1 MNLEIY
7 PISRKERSCCEGIS
21 GDSWKMVTANQNSHP
36 ASGIKELLLSAA
48 LTSGASDRMMV
59 EKALSQAT
67 FAQQSLV
74 GAIIATGA
82 VQETEF
88 LRELSSLLSMEWREE
103 AEVIPASDVR
113 TSFPARLALGFQIL
127 PEATPKNDE
136 MQAEELRILIWDP
149 FDHAAWQAVTHHH
162 HGPIRLVMTT
172 KRRITETV
180 KEAYGVGAET
190 FDELLEGRDEEVIT
204 EKEEVNV
211 LDGEDPEASVMKFV
225 NQILREG
232 LQQGATDIHFE
243 PLGHDLRI
251 RYRIDGVLH
260 EAPVPPQIRIL
271 QDSVTSRLKIMASL
285 DIAERRLPQ
294 DGRIALE
301 HKGRPIDVRVATI
314 PCVHGENVSLRLLGQ
329 ELFDFARLGLE
340 PAIEKSI
347 RSLISIPNGIVL
359 VTGPTGCGKSTSLYT
374 FLSSLNVKE
383 RRIVTVEDPVEHKI
397 DGVIQIAVKP
407 EIDLTFASA
416 LRSILR
422 GDPNV
427 IMVGEMRD
435 VETVD
440 IAIRAALTGH
450 LVFST
455 LHTNDAVGGITRL
468 LDMGV
473 EPFLVGSSVRAFLAQ
488 RLVRKLCSKC
498 SKPTEMSEAELNRI
512 GFPMDQT
519 KGLRRPVGCQHC
531 RQSGYSGRIAI
542 MEICIMTPA
551 LQELL
556 QKKATGTELAE
567 QAVRDGMIPL
577 RKDGWRKV
585 SLGLTSVE
593 EILRVTAN
601 DLDVVE
607 E

>member
-1 MNLEIY
+1 VREALVRSSFSQQS
-7 PISRKERSCCEGIS
+7 PVAAVISTGTVPEN
-21 GDSWKMVTANQNSHP
+21 DFL
-36 ASGIKELLLSAA
+36 KELAAQLS
-48 LTSGASDRMMV
+48 L
-59 EKALSQAT
+59 
-67 FAQQSLV
+67 
-74 GAIIATGA
+74 
-82 VQETEF
+82 
-88 LRELSSLLSMEWREE
+88 EWRDEE
-103 AEVIPASDVR
+103 DVAPMENIR
-113 TSFPARLALGFQIL
+113 SAFPARLALGFQIL
-127 PEATPKNDE
+127 PESLERETGE
-136 MQAEELRILIWDP
+136 MRLLIWDP

-162 HGPIRLVMTT
+162 PGAVRTVMTT
-172 KRRITETV
+172 RRRLIEAV
-180 KEAYGVGAET
+180 KSAYGVGAET
-190 FDELLEGRDEEVIT
+190 FDELLEGRDEEIVS
-204 EKEEVNV
+204 EKEEVNI
-211 LDGEDPEASVMKFV
+211 LDSDDSEASVMKFV

-260 EAPVPPQIRIL
+260 EVPVPQQIRVL
-271 QDSVTSRLKIMASL
+271 QDSVISRLKIMASL

-329 ELFDFARLGLE
+329 EQFDFARLGLE
-340 PAIEKSI
+340 PAIEKKI
-347 RSLISIPNGIVL
+347 RSLIAMPNGIVL

-383 RRIVTVEDPVEHKI
+383 RRIVTIEDPVEHKL

-407 EIDLTFASA
+407 EIDLTFARA

-422 GDPNV
+422 GDPNI

-488 RLVRKLCSKC
+488 RLVRKLCPKC
-498 SKPTEMSEAELNRI
+498 SQPAGIPPEELQRV
-512 GFPMDQT
+512 GFP
-519 KGLRRPVGCQHC
+519 KELAAGLRKPIGCQQC
-531 RQSGYSGRIAI
+531 RHTGYSGRLAL
-542 MEICIMTPA
+542 MEICQMTPA
-551 LQELL
+551 MQDLIL
-556 QKKATGTELAE
+556 KRATGSELTE
-567 QAVRDGMIPL
+567 QAVQDGMVPL
-577 RKDGWRKV
+577 RQDGWRKAAA
-585 SLGLTSVE
+585 GLTSLE
-593 EILRVTAN
+593 EVLRVTTA
-601 DLDVVE
+601 E
-607 E
+607 

>member
-1 MNLEIY
+1 VRETLVRSSFSQQS
-7 PISRKERSCCEGIS
+7 PVAAVISTGTVPEN
-21 GDSWKMVTANQNSHP
+21 DFL
-36 ASGIKELLLSAA
+36 KELAALLS
-48 LTSGASDRMMV
+48 L
-59 EKALSQAT
+59 
-67 FAQQSLV
+67 
-74 GAIIATGA
+74 
-82 VQETEF
+82 
-88 LRELSSLLSMEWREE
+88 EWRDEE
-103 AEVIPASDVR
+103 DVAPMENIR
-113 TSFPARLALGFQIL
+113 SAFPARLALGFQIL
-127 PEATPKNDE
+127 PESLESETGE
-136 MQAEELRILIWDP
+136 MSLLIWDP

-162 HGPIRLVMTT
+162 PGPVRTVMTT
-172 KRRITETV
+172 RRRLIEAV
-180 KEAYGVGAET
+180 KSAYGVGAET
-190 FDELLEGRDEEVIT
+190 FDELLEGRDEEIVS
-204 EKEEVNV
+204 EKEEVNI
-211 LDGEDPEASVMKFV
+211 LDSDDSEASVMKFV

-260 EAPVPPQIRIL
+260 EVPVPQQIRVL
-271 QDSVTSRLKIMASL
+271 QDSVISRLKIMASL

-329 ELFDFARLGLE
+329 EQFDFARLGLE
-340 PAIEKSI
+340 PAIEKKI
-347 RSLISIPNGIVL
+347 RSLIAMPNGIVL

-383 RRIVTVEDPVEHKI
+383 RRIVTIEDPVEHKL

-407 EIDLTFASA
+407 EIDLTFARA

-422 GDPNV
+422 GDPNI

-488 RLVRKLCSKC
+488 RLVRKLCPKC
-498 SKPTEMSEAELNRI
+498 SQPAGIPPEELQRV
-512 GFPMDQT
+512 GFP
-519 KGLRRPVGCQHC
+519 KELAAGLRKPVGCQQC
-531 RQSGYSGRIAI
+531 RHTGYSGRLAL
-542 MEICIMTPA
+542 MEICQMTPA
-551 LQELL
+551 MQDLIL
-556 QKKATGTELAE
+556 KRATGSELTE
-567 QAVRDGMIPL
+567 QAVQDGMVPL
-577 RKDGWRKV
+577 RQDGWRKAAA
-585 SLGLTSVE
+585 GLTSLE
-593 EILRVTAN
+593 EVLRVTTA
-601 DLDVVE
+601 E
-607 E
+607 

>member
-1 MNLEIY
+1 VREALVRSSFSQQS
-7 PISRKERSCCEGIS
+7 PVAAVISTGTMPEN
-21 GDSWKMVTANQNSHP
+21 DFL
-36 ASGIKELLLSAA
+36 KELAALLS
-48 LTSGASDRMMV
+48 L
-59 EKALSQAT
+59 
-67 FAQQSLV
+67 
-74 GAIIATGA
+74 
-82 VQETEF
+82 
-88 LRELSSLLSMEWREE
+88 EWRDEE
-103 AEVIPASDVR
+103 DVAPMENIR
-113 TSFPARLALGFQIL
+113 SAFPARLALGFQIL
-127 PEATPKNDE
+127 PESMESETGE
-136 MQAEELRILIWDP
+136 MRLLIWDP

-162 HGPIRLVMTT
+162 PGPVRTVMTT
-172 KRRITETV
+172 RRRLIEAV
-180 KEAYGVGAET
+180 KSAYGVGAET
-190 FDELLEGRDEEVIT
+190 FDELLEGRDEEIVA
-204 EKEEVNV
+204 EKEEVNI
-211 LDGEDPEASVMKFV
+211 LDSDDSEASVMKFV

-260 EAPVPPQIRIL
+260 EVPVPQQIRVL
-271 QDSVTSRLKIMASL
+271 QDSVISRLKIMASL

-329 ELFDFARLGLE
+329 EQFDFARLGLE
-340 PAIEKSI
+340 PAIEQKI
-347 RSLISIPNGIVL
+347 RSLIAMPNGIVL

-383 RRIVTVEDPVEHKI
+383 RRIVTIEDPVEHKL

-407 EIDLTFASA
+407 EIDLTFARA

-422 GDPNV
+422 GDPNI

-488 RLVRKLCSKC
+488 RLVRKLCPKC
-498 SKPTEMSEAELNRI
+498 SQPAGIPPEELQRV
-512 GFPMDQT
+512 GFP
-519 KGLRRPVGCQHC
+519 KELAAGLRKPVGCQQC
-531 RQSGYSGRIAI
+531 RHTGYSGRLAL
-542 MEICIMTPA
+542 MEICQMTPA
-551 LQELL
+551 MQDLIL
-556 QKKATGTELAE
+556 KRATGSELTE
-567 QAVRDGMIPL
+567 QAVQDGMVPL
-577 RKDGWRKV
+577 RQDGWRKAAA
-585 SLGLTSVE
+585 GLTSLE
-593 EILRVTAN
+593 EVLRVTTA
-601 DLDVVE
+601 E
-607 E
+607 

>member
-1 MNLEIY
+1 VREALVRSSFSQQS
-7 PISRKERSCCEGIS
+7 PVAAVISTGTMPEN
-21 GDSWKMVTANQNSHP
+21 DFL
-36 ASGIKELLLSAA
+36 KELAALLS
-48 LTSGASDRMMV
+48 L
-59 EKALSQAT
+59 
-67 FAQQSLV
+67 
-74 GAIIATGA
+74 
-82 VQETEF
+82 
-88 LRELSSLLSMEWREE
+88 EWRDEE
-103 AEVIPASDVR
+103 DVAPMENIR
-113 TSFPARLALGFQIL
+113 SAFPARLALGFQIL
-127 PEATPKNDE
+127 PESMESETGE
-136 MQAEELRILIWDP
+136 MRLLIWDP

-162 HGPIRLVMTT
+162 PGPVRTVMTT
-172 KRRITETV
+172 RRRLIEAV
-180 KEAYGVGAET
+180 KSAYGVGAET
-190 FDELLEGRDEEVIT
+190 FDELLEGRDEEIVA
-204 EKEEVNV
+204 EKEEVNI
-211 LDGEDPEASVMKFV
+211 LDSDDSEASVMKFV

-260 EAPVPPQIRIL
+260 EVPVPQQIRVL
-271 QDSVTSRLKIMASL
+271 QDSVISRLKIMASL

-329 ELFDFARLGLE
+329 EQFDFARLGLE
-340 PAIEKSI
+340 PAIEKKI
-347 RSLISIPNGIVL
+347 RSLIAMPNGIVL

-383 RRIVTVEDPVEHKI
+383 RRIVTIEDPVEHKL

-407 EIDLTFASA
+407 EIDLTFARA

-422 GDPNV
+422 GDPNI

-488 RLVRKLCSKC
+488 RLVRKLCPKC
-498 SKPTEMSEAELNRI
+498 AQPAGIPPEELQRV
-512 GFPMDQT
+512 GFP
-519 KGLRRPVGCQHC
+519 KELAAGLRKPVGCQQC
-531 RQSGYSGRIAI
+531 RHTGYSGRLAL
-542 MEICIMTPA
+542 MEICQMTPA
-551 LQELL
+551 MQDLIL
-556 QKKATGTELAE
+556 KRATGSELTE
-567 QAVRDGMIPL
+567 QAVQDGMVPL
-577 RKDGWRKV
+577 RQDGWRKAAA
-585 SLGLTSVE
+585 GLTSLE
-593 EILRVTAN
+593 EVLRVTTA
-601 DLDVVE
+601 E
-607 E
+607 

>member
-1 MNLEIY
+1 MRAGD
-7 PISRKERSCCEGIS
+7 SRKMVSSTLADSSVS
-21 GDSWKMVTANQNSHP
+21 GLA
-36 ASGIKELLLSAA
+36 ELCLSAA
-48 LTSGASDRMMV
+48 REAGCKDDAAVLQALARASF
-59 EKALSQAT
+59 S
-67 FAQQSLV
+67 QQSPV
-74 GAIIATGA
+74 GAVISSGVVA
-82 VQETEF
+82 ENEF
-88 LRELSSLLSMEWREE
+88 MRHLAAALTLEWREE
-103 AEVIPASDVR
+103 HEVIPMENVR
-113 TSFPARLALGFQIL
+113 TIFPSRLALGFQIL
-127 PEATPKNDE
+127 PEPEIDNP
-136 MQAEELRILIWDP
+136 EELRLLVWDP
-149 FDHAAWQAVTHHH
+149 FDNAAWQAVTHHH
-162 HGPIRLVMTT
+162 EGPIRLVMTT
-172 KRRITETV
+172 RRRLTEAV
-180 KEAYGVGAET
+180 KAAYGVGAET
-190 FDELLEGRDEEVIT
+190 FDELLEGRDEEVLV
-204 EKEEVNV
+204 EKEEINV

-243 PLGHDLRI
+243 PLGHNLRI

-260 EAPVPPQIRIL
+260 EVPVPPRIRIL

-285 DIAERRLPQ
+285 DIAERRMPQ
-294 DGRIALE
+294 DGRISLE
-301 HKGRPIDVRVATI
+301 HRGQAIDVRVATI
-314 PCVHGENVSLRLLGQ
+314 PCVHGENISLRLLGQ
-329 ELFDFARLGLE
+329 EHFDFARLGLE
-340 PAIEKSI
+340 PGIERI
-347 RSLISIPNGIVL
+347 VRSLISMPNGIVL

-407 EIDLTFASA
+407 EIDLTFATV

-488 RLVRKLCSKC
+488 RLVRKLCPRC
-498 SKPTEMSEAELNRI
+498 SKPTAMSREELLRI
-512 GFPMDQT
+512 GFPLEMSE
-519 KGLRRPVGCQHC
+519 GLRQPVGCQHC
-531 RQSGYSGRIAI
+531 RQSGYAGRLAI
-542 MEICIMTPA
+542 MEICLMTPK

-556 QKKATGTELAE
+556 QKRATGTELAE
-567 QAVRDGMIPL
+567 QAASDGMVPL
-577 RKDGWRKV
+577 RRDGWRKAA
-585 SLGLTSVE
+585 LGQTSVE
-593 EILRVTAN
+593 EVLRVTAS
-601 DLDVVE
+601 DLAVVDE
-607 E
+607 

>member
-1 MNLEIY
+1 M
-7 PISRKERSCCEGIS
+7 
-21 GDSWKMVTANQNSHP
+21 DSAVATPQKYTDLT
-36 ASGIKELLLSAA
+36 GLLISAA
-48 LTSGASDRMMV
+48 QLAGCHDAKPLR
-59 EKALSQAT
+59 EALQKAAFS
-67 FAQQSLV
+67 QQSPVAAILGTNLV
-74 GAIIATGA
+74 SEGL
-82 VQETEF
+82 F
-88 LRELSSLLSMEWREE
+88 LAGLASLLGMPWREE
-103 AEVIPASDVR
+103 GLVQPAENVR
-113 TSFPARLALGFQIL
+113 AVFPARLALGFQVL
-127 PEATPKNDE
+127 PEKNEDDSQSLSL
-136 MQAEELRILIWDP
+136 MTWDP
-149 FDHAAWQAVTHHH
+149 FDNAAWQAVSHHH
-162 HGPIRLVMTT
+162 PGPVRLVMTT
-172 KRRITETV
+172 RKRLTEAV

-190 FDELLEGRDEEVIT
+190 FDELLEGREDEVMAQV
-204 EKEEVNV
+204 EEVNV

-243 PLGHDLRI
+243 PLGHELRI

-260 EAPVPPQIRIL
+260 EASVPPRIRIL
-271 QDSVTSRLKIMASL
+271 QDSVISRLKIMASL

-301 HKGRPIDVRVATI
+301 NKGRPIDVRVATI

-329 ELFDFARLGLE
+329 EHFDFARLGLE
-340 PAIEKSI
+340 PPVEKKI
-347 RSLISIPNGIVL
+347 RSLISMPNGIVL

-383 RRIVTVEDPVEHKI
+383 RRIVTIEDPVEHKI

-407 EIDLTFASA
+407 EIDLTFANA

-488 RLVRKLCSKC
+488 RLVRKLCPHC
-498 SKPTEMSEAELNRI
+498 SVPTVMTREELLRM
-512 GFPMDQT
+512 GFPEELLGSD
-519 KGLRRPVGCQHC
+519 LRQPKGCQQC
-531 RQSGYSGRIAI
+531 RNSGYAGRLAI

-551 LQELL
+551 LQHLL
-556 QKKATGTELAE
+556 QKRATGTELSD
-567 QAVRDGMIPL
+567 QATRDGMIPL
-577 RKDGWRKV
+577 RRDGWRKT
-585 SLGLTSVE
+585 SIGLTSVE
-593 EILRVTAN
+593 EVLRVTAS
-601 DLDVVE
+601 DLAVIDE
-607 E
+607 

>member
-1 MNLEIY
+1 ML
-7 PISRKERSCCEGIS
+7 
-21 GDSWKMVTANQNSHP
+21 VTANENLSGCNS
-36 ASGIKELLLSAA
+36 ADGLEELLIDASRKAGCSELESVSNA
-48 LTSGASDRMMV
+48 LARASF
-59 EKALSQAT
+59 SQE
-67 FAQQSLV
+67 SPV
-74 GAIIATGA
+74 GAVLSSG
-82 VQETEF
+82 VVSEKEF
-88 LRELSSLLSMEWREE
+88 LRELARMLGIEWREE
-103 AEVIPASDVR
+103 AEVTPLENVR
-113 TSFPARLALGFQIL
+113 SVFPARLALGFQIL
-127 PEATPKNDE
+127 PEASRDTS
-136 MQAEELRILIWDP
+136 EELRVLIWDP
-149 FDHAAWQAVTHHH
+149 FDHAAWQAVSHHH
-162 HGPIRLVMTT
+162 PGPVRLVMTT
-172 KRRITETV
+172 RRRLIEAV
-180 KEAYGVGAET
+180 KAAYGVGAET
-190 FDELLEGRDEEVIT
+190 FEELLEGRDEEIVT

-211 LDGEDPEASVMKFV
+211 LDEEDPEASVMKFV

-232 LQQGATDIHFE
+232 LHQGATDIHFE

-260 EAPVPPQIRIL
+260 EASVPPRIRLL
-271 QDSVTSRLKIMASL
+271 QDSVISRLKIMASL

-301 HKGRPIDVRVATI
+301 DRGRAIDVRVATI

-329 ELFDFARLGLE
+329 EHFDFARLGLE
-340 PAIEKSI
+340 PALERKI
-347 RSLISIPNGIVL
+347 RSLIAMPNGIVL

-383 RRIVTVEDPVEHKI
+383 RRIVTIEDPVEHKI

-407 EIDLTFASA
+407 EIDLTFANA

-488 RLVRKLCSKC
+488 RLVRKLCPAC
-498 SKPTEMSEAELNRI
+498 SKPTSMSHEELMRI
-512 GFPMDQT
+512 GFPMEMAG
-519 KGLRRPVGCQHC
+519 GLRQMVGCQQC
-531 RQSGYSGRIAI
+531 RNSGYAGRIAI
-542 MEICIMTPA
+542 MEICMMTPA
-551 LQELL
+551 LQELI
-556 QKKATGTELAE
+556 QRRATGNDLLE
-567 QAVRDGMIPL
+567 QALRDGMVTL
-577 RKDGWRKV
+577 RRDGWHKAA
-585 SLGLTSVE
+585 LGLTSVE
-593 EILRVTAN
+593 EVLRVTAS
-601 DLDVVE
+601 DLAAVDE
-607 E
+607 

>member
-1 MNLEIY
+1 VREALVRSSFSQQS
-7 PISRKERSCCEGIS
+7 PVAAVISTGTMPEN
-21 GDSWKMVTANQNSHP
+21 DFL
-36 ASGIKELLLSAA
+36 KELAALLS
-48 LTSGASDRMMV
+48 L
-59 EKALSQAT
+59 
-67 FAQQSLV
+67 
-74 GAIIATGA
+74 
-82 VQETEF
+82 
-88 LRELSSLLSMEWREE
+88 EWRDEE
-103 AEVIPASDVR
+103 DVAPMENIR
-113 TSFPARLALGFQIL
+113 SAFPARLALGFQIL
-127 PEATPKNDE
+127 PESMESETGE
-136 MQAEELRILIWDP
+136 MRLLIWDP

-162 HGPIRLVMTT
+162 PGPVRTVMTT
-172 KRRITETV
+172 RRRLIEAV
-180 KEAYGVGAET
+180 KSAYGVGAET
-190 FDELLEGRDEEVIT
+190 FDELLEGRDEEIVS
-204 EKEEVNV
+204 EKEEVNI
-211 LDGEDPEASVMKFV
+211 LDSDDSEASVMKFV

-260 EAPVPPQIRIL
+260 EVPVPQQIRVL
-271 QDSVTSRLKIMASL
+271 QDSVISRLKIMASL

-329 ELFDFARLGLE
+329 EQFDFARLGLE
-340 PAIEKSI
+340 PAIEKKI
-347 RSLISIPNGIVL
+347 RSLIAMPNGIVL

-383 RRIVTVEDPVEHKI
+383 RRIVTIEDPVEHKL

-407 EIDLTFASA
+407 EIDLTFARA

-422 GDPNV
+422 GDPNI

-488 RLVRKLCSKC
+488 RLVRKLCPKC
-498 SKPTEMSEAELNRI
+498 AQPAGIPPEELQRV
-512 GFPMDQT
+512 GFP
-519 KGLRRPVGCQHC
+519 KELAAGLRKPVGCQQC
-531 RQSGYSGRIAI
+531 RHTGYSGRLAL
-542 MEICIMTPA
+542 MEICQMTPA
-551 LQELL
+551 MQDLIL
-556 QKKATGTELAE
+556 KRATGSELTE
-567 QAVRDGMIPL
+567 QAVQDGMVPL
-577 RKDGWRKV
+577 RQDGWRKAAA
-585 SLGLTSVE
+585 GLTSLE
-593 EILRVTAN
+593 EVLRVTTA
-601 DLDVVE
+601 E
-607 E
+607 

>member
-1 MNLEIY
+1 VREALVRSSFSQQS
-7 PISRKERSCCEGIS
+7 PVAAVISTGTMPEN
-21 GDSWKMVTANQNSHP
+21 DFL
-36 ASGIKELLLSAA
+36 KELAALLS
-48 LTSGASDRMMV
+48 L
-59 EKALSQAT
+59 
-67 FAQQSLV
+67 
-74 GAIIATGA
+74 
-82 VQETEF
+82 
-88 LRELSSLLSMEWREE
+88 EWRDEE
-103 AEVIPASDVR
+103 DVAPMENIR
-113 TSFPARLALGFQIL
+113 SAFPARLALGFQIL
-127 PEATPKNDE
+127 PESMESETGE
-136 MQAEELRILIWDP
+136 MRLLIWDP

-162 HGPIRLVMTT
+162 PGPVRTVMTT
-172 KRRITETV
+172 RRRLIEAV
-180 KEAYGVGAET
+180 KSAYGVGAET
-190 FDELLEGRDEEVIT
+190 FDELLEGRDEEIVS
-204 EKEEVNV
+204 EKEEVNI
-211 LDGEDPEASVMKFV
+211 LDSDDSEASVMKFV

-260 EAPVPPQIRIL
+260 EVPVPQQIRVL
-271 QDSVTSRLKIMASL
+271 QDSVISRLKIMASL

-329 ELFDFARLGLE
+329 EQFDFARLGLE
-340 PAIEKSI
+340 PAIEQKI
-347 RSLISIPNGIVL
+347 RSLIAMPNGIVL

-383 RRIVTVEDPVEHKI
+383 RRIVTIEDPVEHKL

-407 EIDLTFASA
+407 EIDLTFARA

-422 GDPNV
+422 GDPNI

-488 RLVRKLCSKC
+488 RLVRKLCPKC
-498 SKPTEMSEAELNRI
+498 SQPAGIPPEELQRV
-512 GFPMDQT
+512 GFP
-519 KGLRRPVGCQHC
+519 KELAAGLRKPVGCQQC
-531 RQSGYSGRIAI
+531 RHTGYSGRLAL
-542 MEICIMTPA
+542 MEICQMTPA
-551 LQELL
+551 MQDLIL
-556 QKKATGTELAE
+556 KRATGSELTE
-567 QAVRDGMIPL
+567 QAVQDGMVPL
-577 RKDGWRKV
+577 RQDGWRKAAA
-585 SLGLTSVE
+585 GLTSLE
-593 EILRVTAN
+593 EVLRVTTA
-601 DLDVVE
+601 E
-607 E
+607 

>member
-1 MNLEIY
+1 MAIPLQQSATDFACLEDLLIH
-7 PISRKERSCCEGIS
+7 
-21 GDSWKMVTANQNSHP
+21 A
-36 ASGIKELLLSAA
+36 AELAGC
-48 LTSGASDRMMV
+48 TDREAMRGLMTT
-59 EKALSQAT
+59 AT

-74 GAIIATGA
+74 GTI
-82 VQETEF
+82 
-88 LRELSSLLSMEWREE
+88 LSSGMVPEHEFQLQLSRILGMEWREE
-103 AEVIPASDVR
+103 TDVSPAENLRS
-113 TSFPARLALGFQIL
+113 TFPARLALGFQIL
-127 PEATPKNDE
+127 PEAGEVREN
-136 MQAEELRILIWDP
+136 ELRLLIWDP

-162 HGPIRLVMTT
+162 PGAVHLVMTT
-172 KRRITETV
+172 RRRLVEAV
-180 KEAYGVGAET
+180 KSAYGVGAET
-190 FDELLEGRDEEVIT
+190 FEELLEGRDEELVT
-204 EKEEVNV
+204 EREEVNV

-260 EAPVPPQIRIL
+260 EAPVPPRIRLL
-271 QDSVTSRLKIMASL
+271 QDSVISRLKIMASL

-329 ELFDFARLGLE
+329 EHFDFERLGLE
-340 PAIEKSI
+340 PAVERKI
-347 RSLISIPNGIVL
+347 RSLIGMPNGIVL

-383 RRIVTVEDPVEHKI
+383 RRIVTIEDPVEHKI

-407 EIDLTFASA
+407 DIDLTFANA

-473 EPFLVGSSVRAFLAQ
+473 EPFLLGSSVRAFLAQ
-488 RLVRKLCSKC
+488 RLVRKLCPRC
-498 SKPTEMSEAELNRI
+498 SKPSAMNPEELDRI
-512 GFPMDQT
+512 GFP
-519 KGLRRPVGCQHC
+519 KELAAGLRQPVGCQHC
-531 RQSGYSGRIAI
+531 RNSGYAGRLAI
-542 MEICIMTPA
+542 MEICMMTPA

-556 QKKATGTELAE
+556 QKRATWTELAD

-577 RKDGWRKV
+577 RQDGWRKA
-585 SLGLTSVE
+585 SMGHTSVE
-593 EILRVTAN
+593 EVLRVTAS
-601 DLDVVE
+601 DLAVVDE
-607 E
+607 

>member
-1 MNLEIY
+1 VREALVRSSFSQQS
-7 PISRKERSCCEGIS
+7 PVAAVISTGTMPEN
-21 GDSWKMVTANQNSHP
+21 DFL
-36 ASGIKELLLSAA
+36 KELAALLS
-48 LTSGASDRMMV
+48 L
-59 EKALSQAT
+59 
-67 FAQQSLV
+67 
-74 GAIIATGA
+74 
-82 VQETEF
+82 
-88 LRELSSLLSMEWREE
+88 EWRDEE
-103 AEVIPASDVR
+103 DVAPMENIR
-113 TSFPARLALGFQIL
+113 SAFPARLALGFQIL
-127 PEATPKNDE
+127 PESLERETGE
-136 MQAEELRILIWDP
+136 MRLLIWDP

-162 HGPIRLVMTT
+162 PGPVRTVMTT
-172 KRRITETV
+172 RRRLIEAV
-180 KEAYGVGAET
+180 KSAYGVGAET
-190 FDELLEGRDEEVIT
+190 FDELLEGRDEEIVS
-204 EKEEVNV
+204 EKEEVNI
-211 LDGEDPEASVMKFV
+211 LDSDDSEASVMKFV

-260 EAPVPPQIRIL
+260 EVPVPQQIRVL
-271 QDSVTSRLKIMASL
+271 QDSVISRLKIMASL

-329 ELFDFARLGLE
+329 EQFDFARLGLE
-340 PAIEKSI
+340 PAIEKKI
-347 RSLISIPNGIVL
+347 RSLIAMPNGIVL

-383 RRIVTVEDPVEHKI
+383 RRIVTIEDPVEHKL

-407 EIDLTFASA
+407 EIDLTFARA

-422 GDPNV
+422 GDPNI

-488 RLVRKLCSKC
+488 RLVRKLCPKC
-498 SKPTEMSEAELNRI
+498 SQPAGIPPEELQRV
-512 GFPMDQT
+512 GFP
-519 KGLRRPVGCQHC
+519 KELAAGLRKPVGCQQC
-531 RQSGYSGRIAI
+531 RHTGYSGRLAL
-542 MEICIMTPA
+542 MEICQMTPA
-551 LQELL
+551 MQDLIL
-556 QKKATGTELAE
+556 KRATGSELTE
-567 QAVRDGMIPL
+567 QAVQDGMVPL
-577 RKDGWRKV
+577 RQDGWRKAAA
-585 SLGLTSVE
+585 GLTSLE
-593 EILRVTAN
+593 EVLRVTTA
-601 DLDVVE
+601 E
-607 E
+607 

>member
-1 MNLEIY
+1 MMDSASVTPHTFSDL
-7 PISRKERSCCEGIS
+7 S
-21 GDSWKMVTANQNSHP
+21 G
-36 ASGIKELLLSAA
+36 LLISAA
-48 LTSGASDRMMV
+48 EMAGCHDV
-59 EKALSQAT
+59 EPLKEALQRAA
-67 FAQQSLV
+67 FAQQSPVAAILV
-74 GAIIATGA
+74 TNLVSEGL
-82 VQETEF
+82 F
-88 LRELSSLLSMEWREE
+88 LESLASLLGMPWRNESSVLP
-103 AEVIPASDVR
+103 AENVR
-113 TSFPARLALGFQIL
+113 TVFPSRLALGFQVL
-127 PEATPKNDE
+127 PERS
-136 MQAEELRILIWDP
+136 EEETEALSLMTWDP
-149 FDHAAWQAVTHHH
+149 FDHAAWQAITHHH
-162 HGPIRLVMTT
+162 PGPVRLVMTT
-172 KRRITETV
+172 RKRLTEAV

-190 FDELLEGRDEEVIT
+190 FDELLEGREEEVQSQG
-204 EKEEVNV
+204 EEVNV
-211 LDGEDPEASVMKFV
+211 LDGEDPDASVMKFV

-243 PLGHDLRI
+243 PLGHELRI

-260 EAPVPPQIRIL
+260 EAPVPPKIRIL
-271 QDSVTSRLKIMASL
+271 QDSVISRLKIMASL

-301 HKGRPIDVRVATI
+301 NKGRPIDVRVATI

-329 ELFDFARLGLE
+329 EHFDFARLGLE
-340 PAIEKSI
+340 PPVEKKI
-347 RSLISIPNGIVL
+347 RSLIAMPNGIVL

-383 RRIVTVEDPVEHKI
+383 RRIVTIEDPVEHKI

-488 RLVRKLCSKC
+488 RLVRKLCPHC
-498 SKPTEMSEAELNRI
+498 SVPTVMTPEHLLRM
-512 GFPMDQT
+512 GFPEDLL
-519 KGLRRPVGCQHC
+519 GSDLRQPKGCQLC
-531 RQSGYSGRIAI
+531 RNSGYAGRLAI
-542 MEICIMTPA
+542 MEICLMTPA
-551 LQELL
+551 LQNLL
-556 QKKATGTELAE
+556 QKRATGTELSD
-567 QAVRDGMIPL
+567 QAARDGMIPL
-577 RKDGWRKV
+577 RRDGWRKV
-585 SLGLTSVE
+585 SIGLTSVE
-593 EILRVTAN
+593 EVLRVTAS
-601 DLDVVE
+601 DLAVVDE
-607 E
+607 